1 MAPDIVKGTQEHD
14 MRCVRHLRVAAIV
27 IAAALAA
34 LSGKS
39 AWPQTAS
46 LMRIIVP
53 YPPGGGTDTLA
64 RLLAEHISRTEGQT
78 MLIENRPG
86 AGSAIGTE
94 AVSRAAP
101 DGNTVL
107 IVSASFLIIPQ
118 MRKMNYNPLT
128 SFEPIC
134 YLAEARAV
142 ILVNSASRFRTLT
155 DLVDAARRE
164 PGNLTMA
171 GAGTGTF
178 FHVAFEMLKRAAN
191 VNIIYVP
198 YSGGAP
204 AVTALLG
211 GHVTSAFT
219 DYPAAAEQLNST
231 KLRALATKARIAALP
246 DVPTIG
252 ESGYKDY
259 EADNWFGVF
268 APVNTS
274 KQKVSQFVGW
284 FTAAMQAP
292 EIKARLATLGLSP
305 VGICGAN
312 FAAILRKQY
321 DEFGRILREA
331 NVKVE

>member
-1 MAPDIVKGTQEHD
+1 
-14 MRCVRHLRVAAIV
+14 MRCVRHQFMHVAAIV

-34 LSGKS
+34 PSGKS

-46 LMRIIVP
+46 LIRIIVP

-64 RLLAEHISRTEGQT
+64 RVLAEHISRTEGQT

-128 SFEPIC
+128 SFEPVC
-134 YLAEARAV
+134 YLADGRAV

-155 DLVDAARRE
+155 DLVDAAHGE

-219 DYPAAAEQLNST
+219 DYPTAAEQLHSS

-246 DVPTIG
+246 DVPTIR
-252 ESGYKDY
+252 ESGYKDH
-259 EADNWFGVF
+259 ETDNWFGVF
-268 APVNTS
+268 APANTP

-292 EIKARLATLGLSP
+292 EIKARLAKLGLSP
-305 VGICGAN
+305 VGTCGAN

-321 DEFGRILREA
+321 DEFGRIIREA
-331 NVKVE
+331 NIKAE

>member
-1 MAPDIVKGTQEHD
+1 
-14 MRCVRHLRVAAIV
+14 MRCVRHQFMHVAAVV

-34 LSGKS
+34 LSGNS

-46 LMRIIVP
+46 TIRIIVP

-64 RLLAEHISRTEGQT
+64 RLLAEHIGRTEGQT

-94 AVSRAAP
+94 AVSRATP
-101 DGNTVL
+101 DGNTML
-107 IVSASFLIIPQ
+107 IVSASFLIIPH
-118 MRKMNYNPLT
+118 MRKTNYNPLT

-134 YLAEARAV
+134 YLADVGTV
-142 ILVNSASRFRTLT
+142 ILVNNASRFRTLT
-155 DLVDAARRE
+155 DLVDAARGE

-171 GAGTGTF
+171 GAGAGTF

-191 VNIIYVP
+191 VNMIYVP
-198 YSGGAP
+198 FSGGAP

-219 DYPAAAEQLNST
+219 DYPAVAEQLNSSN
-231 KLRALATKARIAALP
+231 LRALATKTRIAALP
-246 DVPTIG
+246 DVSTIG
-252 ESGYKDY
+252 ESGYKGD

-268 APVNTS
+268 VPANTP

-292 EIKARLATLGLSP
+292 EIKARLARLGLSP
-305 VGICGAN
+305 VGTCGAN

-321 DEFGRILREA
+321 DEFGRVIREA
-331 NVKVE
+331 NIKAE